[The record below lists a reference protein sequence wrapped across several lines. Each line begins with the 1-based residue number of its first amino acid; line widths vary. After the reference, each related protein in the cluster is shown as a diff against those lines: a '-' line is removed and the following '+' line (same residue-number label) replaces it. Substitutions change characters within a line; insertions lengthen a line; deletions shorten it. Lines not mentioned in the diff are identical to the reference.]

1 MESLP
6 DTGADQLRMGIRGVR
21 AACAAIEREIAA
33 GTMPGAVLGVLH
45 EGREWVY
52 ASGYAHP
59 KPSQGEP
66 VFASEDT
73 LYDAASLTK
82 VVVTLPLMLQL
93 LDEACLTLSTKVSDI
108 LPSFQGEG
116 KMEITVGQLLT
127 HTSGLQAD
135 LNLHSSGWSREQMW
149 EAVLTAPLAATPNT
163 EVIYSDLGYLTL
175 GCIIEKMLDMSLDEA
190 VKQRVWDP
198 LGMHHSTLTPSLELT
213 GRYAATEYDDALQ
226 EHLWG
231 IVHDEKARALG
242 GVCGHA
248 GLFTTAGDLLKY
260 ARMWLAQGAVP
271 VMLKMETAGAV
282 PLMQKTEAE
291 EGEAR
296 IFSRAAA
303 AAAIRTHTGHVHG
316 TNRGLGWVLKGD
328 QMDASGDWMSPLCY
342 GHTGFTGTSMWIDPE
357 HELAVVLLTNR
368 VYGGRCSSVAQLRAQ
383 VHNALTGAV
392 SS

>member
-1 MESLP
+1 MESRP
-6 DTGADQLRMGIRGVR
+6 EVGADQLRMGIRGVK
-21 AACAAIEREIAA
+21 AACAAIEREIDA

-45 EGREWVY
+45 KGREWVY

-59 KPSQGEP
+59 DPLQGKP
-66 VFASEDT
+66 VLAREDT

-82 VVVTLPLMLQL
+82 VAVTLPLMLQL
-93 LDEACLTLSTKVSDI
+93 LDEARLTLSTKVGDI
-108 LPSFQGEG
+108 LPSFQVEG
-116 KMEITVGQLLT
+116 NTEITVGQLLT

-135 LNLHSSGWSREQMW
+135 LNLHSWGWSREQMW
-149 EAVLTAPLAATPNT
+149 EAVLTAPLAAKPNT
-163 EVIYSDLGYLTL
+163 EVIYSDLGYLAL
-175 GCIIEKMLDMSLDEA
+175 GRIIEKMLDMSLDEA

-198 LGMHHSTLTPSLELT
+198 LGMFHSTLTPSLEQT
-213 GRYAATEYDDALQ
+213 GRYAATEYDDEIQ

-231 IVHDEKARALG
+231 MVHDEKARALG
-242 GVCGHA
+242 GICGHA

-260 ARMWLAQGAVP
+260 ARMWLS
-271 VMLKMETAGAV
+271 EGAV
-282 PLMQKTEAE
+282 PLMQKTEAT
-291 EGEAR
+291 EGESR

-303 AAAIRTHTGHVHG
+303 ATAIRTHTGHVHG

-328 QMDASGDWMSPLCY
+328 QMDASGDWMSPACY

-368 VYGGRCSSVAQLRAQ
+368 VYGGRSSSVGQLRAQ

-392 SS
+392 SR